1 MPRIRS
7 IAHITGVEATANR
20 ISSGRKRNKRIKVA
34 CYCSNCNGKL
44 VLSRTKIFYESGRN
58 VPPVIQLP
66 NEPPEI
72 PDVTPEIPDETPEI
86 PAEIPD
92 VQVIIDESEEGESS
106 TTSRRHNERQITEDN
121 PERNFLP
128 RRRIVR
134 RTIYH
139 PPELHGIGPDESAIY
154 NTSDSTSNSS
164 SDQESNNES
173 TAEVF
178 EDYSSPPYQDD
189 PDIEEETTINDRFS
203 WILLW
208 IMMFRI
214 KFNISETATE
224 SLIKFMKLVL
234 TEIGDNTFSEFP
246 DSLYLARKVLG
257 LKDHFHLFVP
267 CPKCHKLYRK
277 QEVEQFQQ
285 NGSTAVMNCRHVEF
299 PNSSLR
305 MGRFCNTPL
314 SRKMG
319 TKI

>member
-44 VLSRTKIFYESGRN
+44 VLSRTKIFHESGRN

-72 PDVTPEIPDETPEI
+72 PDVTPEIPDETPEIPAETPEI

-106 TTSRRHNERQITEDN
+106 TTSRRHNERQITENN
-121 PERNFLP
+121 PEHNFLP

-154 NTSDSTSNSS
+154 NTSDSTSNSL

-208 IMMFRI
+208 IMMF
-214 KFNISETATE
+214 
-224 SLIKFMKLVL
+224 
-234 TEIGDNTFSEFP
+234 
-246 DSLYLARKVLG
+246 
-257 LKDHFHLFVP
+257 
-267 CPKCHKLYRK
+267 
-277 QEVEQFQQ
+277 
-285 NGSTAVMNCRHVEF
+285 
-299 PNSSLR
+299 
-305 MGRFCNTPL
+305 
-314 SRKMG
+314 
-319 TKI
+319 

>member
-44 VLSRTKIFYESGRN
+44 VLSRTKIFHESGRN

-66 NEPPEI
+66 NNPPKI
-72 PDVTPEIPDETPEI
+72 PNITPEIPDETPEI

-106 TTSRRHNERQITEDN
+106 TTFRRHNERQITEDN

-154 NTSDSTSNSS
+154 NTSDSTSNSL
-164 SDQESNNES
+164 SD
-173 TAEVF
+173 
-178 EDYSSPPYQDD
+178 
-189 PDIEEETTINDRFS
+189 
-203 WILLW
+203 
-208 IMMFRI
+208 
-214 KFNISETATE
+214 
-224 SLIKFMKLVL
+224 
-234 TEIGDNTFSEFP
+234 
-246 DSLYLARKVLG
+246 
-257 LKDHFHLFVP
+257 
-267 CPKCHKLYRK
+267 
-277 QEVEQFQQ
+277 
-285 NGSTAVMNCRHVEF
+285 
-299 PNSSLR
+299 
-305 MGRFCNTPL
+305 
-314 SRKMG
+314 
-319 TKI
+319 